1 MTRVLVTGAT
11 GFLGRAVSGHLEAG
25 GTTVSRADVRAAEG
39 VRAVDITSTH
49 DLDDALSTPTDA
61 IIHLAA
67 AGTGDSGL
75 AAGAADDPARAIR
88 TNIEGFAQVV
98 RAAARHGVSR
108 VLWSSS
114 TTIYG
119 PAANYEEPIDECADL
134 RPNTVYGATKAA
146 CEFLGPMLG
155 AEHGIDVVSLRLPMV
170 YGPGR
175 WYGGSQRSLVEMVRA
190 IEADEP
196 YTIEAGMADADWV
209 HVGDAAAAFEALL
222 RLSAPRSS
230 YHVVGH
236 RGSLADIAHAL
247 AAEATGITVRERPG
261 GAPDIPRLSDV
272 SFRNATGWQPTFPS
286 AASGAADYRRA
297 VARSKATK
305 GEQ

>member
-25 GTTVSRADVRAAEG
+25 GTTVSRADVRAADG

-119 PAANYEEPIDECADL
+119 PAANYQEPIDECADL

-196 YTIEAGMADADWV
+196 YTIEASRQTPTGSMSATRPRHSRRCCAFRRRAAPITSWATAV
-209 HVGDAAAAFEALL
+209 HWQISHM
-222 RLSAPRSS
+222 RSPPRRRASRC
-230 YHVVGH
+230 VND
-236 RGSLADIAHAL
+236 R
-247 AAEATGITVRERPG
+247 AELQTS
-261 GAPDIPRLSDV
+261 RLSDV